1 MPVFFAPDESVV
13 VSHAAIAGKLARDK
27 ARQNTAVTKP

>member
-13 VSHAAIAGKLARDK
+13 LSYAAIAGELARDK
-27 ARQNTAVTKP
+27 ALQNSAVTKP